1 MTITGREL
9 NRATLARQLLLRRD
23 PASVA
28 DGVRRVLAL
37 QAQEPASPYVALWN
51 RLDPFDPADLDRAFA
66 DGTVVKATLMR
77 ITLHA
82 VHTADYRDLHT
93 AMQRTLRPARLHDRR
108 FRATGLSPAD
118 ADALIPDLQE
128 FTAKPRT
135 KPEAESWLEQRL
147 GASPGPGLWW
157 ALRQYAPIL
166 RAPTGGPWSFTSQ
179 ASYVTAGT
187 PPPVEDDWDQALQ
200 GLIRRYLEAF
210 GPASYQDIAQ
220 FVMGYKPPFK
230 AALLAMDDE
239 LEKLE
244 GPDGVVLYDVPGGAR
259 PDADTVSPPRLLPM
273 WDSVLLAH
281 ADRSR
286 VIRDEYRPLVMRKNG
301 DVLPTLLVDGQVA
314 GVWRP
319 VGKGIEATTF
329 EPLTEEDW
337 AGLEA
342 EAAALVAFLA
352 DREPGIYA
360 RYARWWDGLPAH
372 DVRMLPG

>member
-1 MTITGREL
+1 MTTREL

-23 PASVA
+23 PTSVA

-82 VHTADYRDLHT
+82 VHIDDYRHLHT

-128 FTAKPRT
+128 FAAEPRT
-135 KPEAESWLEQRL
+135 KAEAELWLEQRL

-166 RAPTGGPWSFTSQ
+166 RAPTGGPWSFASQ

-200 GLIRRYLEAF
+200 VLIRRYLEAF

-220 FVMGYKPPFK
+220 FVLGHKPPFK
-230 AALLAMDDE
+230 TALHAMHDE
-239 LEKLE
+239 LERLE
-244 GPDGVVLYDVPGGAR
+244 GPDGTELYDVPGSPR

-286 VIRDEYRPLVMRKNG
+286 VIRDEYRPLVMRRNG

-319 VGKGIEATTF
+319 VDGGIEATSF
-329 EPLTEEDW
+329 DALTDEDW
-337 AGLEA
+337 SGLEA

-360 RYARWWDGLPAH
+360 RYHRWWEGLPAQEI
-372 DVRMLPG
+372 RLLRG